1 MSRIGSSSAQSS
13 GGGSGNVT
21 GVPPTD
27 VNAIARWNNTSG
39 TSIKNSPGTFVQDGG
54 AIQASG
60 FITDR
65 SVTTLISIP
74 NEYSMIA
81 PELEIELTGA
91 IEIELD
97 GELIII

>member
-1 MSRIGSSSAQSS
+1 MSRIGSST
-13 GGGSGNVT
+13 GKNGNVS

-27 VNAIARWNNTSG
+27 VNAIARWDNTTG
-39 TSIKNSPGTFVQDGG
+39 TLIKNSPGTYIQDGG

-60 FITDR
+60 FITNR
-65 SVTTLISIP
+65 TVSTLVSVPSGQTW
-74 NEYSMIA
+74 IA

-97 GELIII
+97 GELVII